1 MLGPRRGD
9 DGRTQQENVMS
20 ESFEFSDWSTYIMRA
35 QNEIRDLEYK
45 LLHNKLDGVHL
56 NISEAKKAL
65 DKTSAWIAMQGSNR
79 GVDVAQVLERRLEV
93 MAEDDEAKPYIQSA
107 LQEIRQLRNE
117 RQFWLQSGYDI
128 GAKG

>member
-1 MLGPRRGD
+1 
-9 DGRTQQENVMS
+9 MS
-20 ESFEFSDWSTYIMRA
+20 DKFEFADWSTHIMRA
-35 QNEIRDLEYK
+35 QNQIKELEYK
-45 LLHNKLDGVHL
+45 LLHRKLDGVHL

-79 GVDVAQVLERRLEV
+79 GVDVIQVLERRLEV
-93 MAEDDEAKPYIQSA
+93 MADNDDDKAYIQSA
-107 LQEIRQLRNE
+107 LQEIRQLRSE

>member
-1 MLGPRRGD
+1 MEL
-9 DGRTQQENVMS
+9 N
-20 ESFEFSDWSTYIMRA
+20 DWSTHIMRA
-35 QNEIRDLEYK
+35 QNEIKDLEYK

-93 MAEDDEAKPYIQSA
+93 MAEDDDAKPYIQSA